1 MKFSHLLVYGKIFDG
16 LNGLSIYPQELIC
29 NAPIILWWQMCQKYF
44 CFTVINA
51 IKWVGGALKVKFD
64 MLPINQHVIENI
76 SRVKLHAESEASTRD
91 DDSKQEFLGW
101 ILICLTQRK
110 TYQPI
115 CVRNSVE
122 CILLSSPILLEWPK
136 VGVWGHQRYPIA
148 VGWIHEWMEA
158 KKYQAKWLSK
168 HHIWAKKT

>member
-16 LNGLSIYPQELIC
+16 LNGLSIYPQD
-29 NAPIILWWQMCQKYF
+29 

-122 CILLSSPILLEWPK
+122 CILLSSPILLE
-136 VGVWGHQRYPIA
+136 
-148 VGWIHEWMEA
+148 
-158 KKYQAKWLSK
+158 
-168 HHIWAKKT
+168 